1 MGSLKRNLANNILSD
16 GKFDATDLSGTVPAS
31 NVNNDS
37 LTNITT
43 FGPSLGDTIQSVASD
58 PTPASTGDI
67 WYNTTEGVLKGY
79 LPIEAWSSGAN
90 MINARYTLDSGIGAS
105 QSDAIGAGGYGTT
118 SSTEEYNGSGW
129 NSGGNLN
136 TARYY
141 GVGGGIQTAAWV
153 AGGVGFP
160 PNAI

>member
-1 MGSLKRNLANNILSD
+1 MGSLKQNLANNILSD

-67 WYNTTEGVLKGY
+67 WFNSTEGVLKGY
-79 LPIEAWSSGAN
+79 LPIEAWSSGGN
-90 MINARYTLDSGIGAS
+90 LISARGYMAGFGTQTAAVTSGGS
-105 QSDAIGAGGYGTT
+105 PGPNT
-118 SSTEEYNGSGW
+118 STDEYNGSGW
-129 NSGGNLN
+129 
-136 TARYY
+136 
-141 GVGGGIQTAAWV
+141 
-153 AGGVGFP
+153 
-160 PNAI
+160 